1 MTINEC
7 EGARIGVILACAR
20 NGGTNNNVS
29 VSACNGGK
37 GAHGCS
43 RSEDV
48 GRREGGV
55 RFFANAKGK
64 KARLLMIAGDGSE
77 ERRRGMIVDE
87 YEGDGV
93 WCVAVHECKER
104 ALMLN

>member
-37 GAHGCS
+37 GAHGCLS
-43 RSEDV
+43 NEEVSERAGGKDT
-48 GRREGGV
+48 RR
-55 RFFANAKGK
+55 
-64 KARLLMIAGDGSE
+64 AGE
-77 ERRRGMIVDE
+77 RGMNG
-87 YEGDGV
+87 GDA
-93 WCVAVHECKER
+93 W
-104 ALMLN
+104 